1 MDECSESTT
10 TYIYI
15 YIYIYSRINH
25 SSYNQHTYNIYITSV
40 LKIIL
45 FTRKTKQKTNT
56 CRTRD
61 YWGLLIGT
69 SAEPITNT
77 ENT

>member
-1 MDECSESTT
+1 MSYQIKFNSQNTNVKSRIDESLEST

-25 SSYNQHTYNIYITSV
+25 SFYNQHTYNIYITSV

-56 CRTRD
+56 CRKRD
-61 YWGLLIGT
+61 Y
-69 SAEPITNT
+69 
-77 ENT
+77 